1 MGSVGEPFSNQSI
14 GWCCIDRLNRHD
26 AGSKTVAESE
36 IAVML
41 GWLIE
46 KGSVRF
52 GNQACGV
59 LGSFFGCAFVWTLC

>member
-1 MGSVGEPFSNQSI
+1 MTSI
-14 GWCCIDRLNRHD
+14 AEVDFG
-26 AGSKTVAESE
+26 AGSKTVAKSE